1 MERASCSTKS
11 DLLRTDPNTC
21 RENLKPCW
29 EEIQTQVHSRGILLF
44 FFFLTFALKS
54 GLGSLERSR
63 TPLHAL
69 YASGGPEA
77 TDAEERT

>member
-1 MERASCSTKS
+1 MLGRDS
-11 DLLRTDPNTC
+11 DSGPFTRDP
-21 RENLKPCW
+21 P
-29 EEIQTQVHSRGILLF
+29 IF